1 VPERHG
7 FTVRKKRRSS
17 CTPLTAHE
25 VHLALRLPCAPDALT
40 STASRPALVTI
51 AIAPLVGRDSDG
63 YASDLGQAKTEIFL
77 ISGLDTISE
86 NQK

>member
-25 VHLALRLPCAPDALT
+25 VHLALRLPFARLT
-40 STASRPALVTI
+40 LSRPPHP
-51 AIAPLVGRDSDG
+51 APRS
-63 YASDLGQAKTEIFL
+63 
-77 ISGLDTISE
+77 
-86 NQK
+86 